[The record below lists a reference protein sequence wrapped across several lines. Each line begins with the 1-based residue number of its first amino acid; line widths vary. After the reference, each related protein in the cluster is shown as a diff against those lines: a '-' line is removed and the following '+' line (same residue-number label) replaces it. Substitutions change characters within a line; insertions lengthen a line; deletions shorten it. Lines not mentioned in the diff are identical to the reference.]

1 MPQKGQH
8 AWRRPVRS
16 FGPRLAWWLSQVG
29 TYRLSR
35 GIAQNLGGFN
45 TKMVSFWIGER
56 PILGNTQMFMKIS
69 MVEALNSRS
78 SRMSGA
84 RIMPQAWGLMMFD
97 LRQCV
102 VFWGETPV
110 IWHHHANRH
119 SPKLVAGYDL
129 VHVLAH
135 FHLEILARHALEIG
149 WYRLIGPAWGSYH
162 IQAIARWIQNSRHTM
177 EVSQL
182 WSPGVWSCMVV
193 TWHDCHFIAAT
204 CISVR

>member
-1 MPQKGQH
+1 MKPPSIYNQHGVPQKGQH
-8 AWRRPVRS
+8 AWCRHVRS

-56 PILGNTQMFMKIS
+56 LILGNTQMFMKIS
-69 MVEALNSRS
+69 LVEALNSRS

-102 VFWGETPV
+102 VFWGWWNPTDMT
-110 IWHHHANRH
+110 
-119 SPKLVAGYDL
+119 SPREQAFPKTCCWLWSGPCFSTFPSWNL
-129 VHVLAH
+129 SK
-135 FHLEILARHALEIG
+135 ARLRN
-149 WYRLIGPAWGSYH
+149 RLI
-162 IQAIARWIQNSRHTM
+162 
-177 EVSQL
+177 
-182 WSPGVWSCMVV
+182 
-193 TWHDCHFIAAT
+193 
-204 CISVR
+204 